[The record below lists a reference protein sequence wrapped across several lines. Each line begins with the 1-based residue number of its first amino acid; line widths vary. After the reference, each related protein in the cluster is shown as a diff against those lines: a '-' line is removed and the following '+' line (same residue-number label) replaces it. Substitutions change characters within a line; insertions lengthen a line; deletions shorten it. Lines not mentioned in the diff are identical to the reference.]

1 MRCCKHRTKCGR
13 QYLIER
19 NHSSKTLAQ
28 VSALNDQ
35 VYHSVFICIQ
45 IAYRSA
51 RLHGVAWYERWKRT
65 NLANERI
72 NGIDRIVSLIPFLF
86 AKLIDSVQ
94 KIYIISSSSFLISFY
109 SCSYYDDGT
118 EIGGVDLWDVGLFC
132 HHLHLSCYL
141 RSLKMTGQ
149 RI

>member
-1 MRCCKHRTKCGR
+1 MRFCENRTECGR
-13 QYLIER
+13 QCLGEQ
-19 NHSSKTLAQ
+19 NHSCTTLVQ

-51 RLHGVAWYERWKRT
+51 RLHGVTEDTKDDK
-65 NLANERI
+65 E
-72 NGIDRIVSLIPFLF
+72 LIWRARGQMVYIASITFLF
-86 AKLIDSVQ
+86 AKHIDSLQ

-118 EIGGVDLWDVGLFC
+118 EIGGVDLWDGGLFC

-141 RSLKMTGQ
+141 RSLKINGQ

>member
-1 MRCCKHRTKCGR
+1 MRFCENRTECGR
-13 QYLIER
+13 QCLGEQ
-19 NHSSKTLAQ
+19 NHSSTTLVQ

-51 RLHGVAWYERWKRT
+51 RLHGVTEDTKDDKELIRRT
-65 NLANERI
+65 KWQMVYIE
-72 NGIDRIVSLIPFLF
+72 SIPFLF
-86 AKLIDSVQ
+86 AKLIDSLQ

-141 RSLKMTGQ
+141 RSLKTNGQ